1 MSMVLICQRFATG
14 SGTCNYSEPCEIAE
28 KYESCLHE
36 RVRFLAISYGEK
48 PQADFQEKR
57 ESCLHE
63 RTLFSGNLFG
73 EKPQRDEA

>member
-36 RVRFLAISYGEK
+36 R
-48 PQADFQEKR
+48 
-57 ESCLHE
+57 
-63 RTLFSGNLFG
+63 TLSTGNLFG
-73 EKPQRDEA
+73 EKPQRDEVQRNRGAALNITIINQIKRDREVL